1 MKWLKQL
8 QDEKLPV
15 EDHYIR
21 LILELDNDALEEHEE
36 DDQALPEDK
45 VTRIIICM
53 GREGSLRLR
62 KAAYIQSDI
71 GFKRIVGFDE
81 FEMASMDRDANTS
94 WSTFLNS
101 SVPLYSAHFVGVI
114 FCRVYVTRHT
124 AAAHKRI
131 FEEIEKIVRLD
142 SGFDLRWRHIHG
154 RSVDDFDD
162 LILQWGADQHR
173 GQAKG

>member
-36 DDQALPEDK
+36 DDPALPEDK

-114 FCRVYVTRHT
+114 FC
-124 AAAHKRI
+124 
-131 FEEIEKIVRLD
+131 
-142 SGFDLRWRHIHG
+142 
-154 RSVDDFDD
+154 
-162 LILQWGADQHR
+162 
-173 GQAKG
+173 